1 MRFLDGAVRDPE
13 TWRPIF
19 LKRGHFSDSKRQGW
33 RRREEKRGRRKKEE
47 GGEREKKRGEGR
59 GGGEGGIEEARGT
72 SSSTR
77 VVAGDRNQALISIN
91 YT

>member
-1 MRFLDGAVRDPE
+1 ME
-13 TWRPIF
+13 EE
-19 LKRGHFSDSKRQGW
+19 RG
-33 RRREEKRGRRKKEE
+33 EKRKKEKDE

-59 GGGEGGIEEARGT
+59 GGGEGATEEARGT